1 MSEFSSSMHWKTK
14 ALLFVILVGITTS
27 LRLPYYESS
36 CNPFTEFRC
45 DLNSWSGTFCLPI
58 SLRCNG
64 KYECMDRSDEYG
76 CNARVREISH
86 CGREEFRCDNDKCY
100 PDSWRCDGIMDCY
113 DNTDEQKCQGTRR
126 KTVAT
131 TPTTTTTTTTSAP
144 KLCAKGDFMCADGER
159 CCPNTWRCD
168 DIIDCNDGSDEH
180 HCRVTTKAP
189 VKRIQCARGMVPCDH
204 GKKCVYTAWK
214 CDRIVDCSDGS
225 DEKDCQGHVP
235 KTDKTIVMSFEDLLH
250 RHKQEARNKRS
261 VELSNR
267 PRLSNGIRNNETE
280 DSEH

>member
-180 HCRVTTKAP
+180 HCR
-189 VKRIQCARGMVPCDH
+189 
-204 GKKCVYTAWK
+204 
-214 CDRIVDCSDGS
+214 
-225 DEKDCQGHVP
+225 GHVP